1 MIYLRTGGNGSCKTL
16 FTLADIREA
25 QLKESRP
32 VAVNRRFKI
41 KPHIAEEFGWRIIDF
56 PDWEKEQDGTI
67 FLIDECHYDL
77 PLRGNGAAVPTHI
90 ARLSEH
96 RARGFDFWLLT
107 QHPMNIDA
115 FVRRLVQAPGFHQH
129 LKRKLGGS
137 ELTRVLQWDAVNPNC
152 EKDGSGVGA
161 QLSTRMHPKEVYNW
175 YDSASLHTAKVKW
188 PWQLKVFIGAVV
200 AVPILAYLGW
210 QAFTK
215 AQPAAKITA
224 AATGSQTAT
233 SAPAAPANTP
243 ERVQTPAEYA
253 ASFTPRIDGLAY
265 TATRYDKQTA
275 PTIAPYPAACV
286 KMGARCNC
294 YTQQATKLE
303 VPQATCEQIVKTG
316 FFMDWQP
323 APVNGVVPAMPV
335 VGPAQAA
342 QAQPVPVAIAMQAG
356 GKASP

>member
-77 PLRGNGAAVPTHI
+77 PLRGNGAPVPQHI

-188 PWQLKVFIGAVV
+188 PWQLKVFIAAVV
-200 AVPILAYLGW
+200 SVPILAYFGW
-210 QAFTK
+210 QAFRK
-215 AQPAAKITA
+215 AQPLAKTV
-224 AATGSQTAT
+224 AATAGPQTAI
-233 SAPAAPANTP
+233 SAPVGSTNTP
-243 ERVQTPAEYA
+243 ERVQTPAEYVQ
-253 ASFTPRIDGLAY
+253 SFVPRVEGLAY
-265 TATRYDKQTA
+265 TASRYDKQTS
-275 PTIAPYPAACV
+275 PTTAPYPAACV
-286 KMGARCNC
+286 KMASRCNC

-303 VPQATCEQIVKTG
+303 VPLATCEQIVKTG
-316 FFMDWQP
+316 FFMDWQAGPTNAALPVSQSISPAQIAQAAP
-323 APVNGVVPAMPV
+323 APVAIGM
-335 VGPAQAA
+335 QAA
-342 QAQPVPVAIAMQAG
+342 PVQ
-356 GKASP
+356 K